1 MYGRISQHVFQATM
15 WLLIIAF
22 VAGCATSP
30 LVGNLRVPNSAARQ
44 SEGQPASESVG
55 SIDITMQTFDDTMRR
70 ELETYI
76 TEVMARTGIPGVAVG
91 IIQNGE
97 VVYQNGFGVS
107 ELGGSKPITPE
118 TLMMIGSTG
127 KSMTSMMMA
136 TAVDDRLFSWDTP
149 VVEVLPWFA
158 LSDPKLT
165 AEVTMRQLLCNCTGV
180 QRRDVEIF
188 FTSDDLTAEGVVQSL
203 RTFPVEGTFGE
214 TFGYINQMVSA
225 GGYAT
230 AAAAGSSGDLYSDYV
245 MQMQARIFDPI
256 GMSST
261 TFSFEQVQARSYAI
275 PHSITADMTYIP
287 ITLEVEQMLTP
298 NAPAGGSWSNIED
311 LMRYLSTQLNRG
323 VAPDGTRV
331 VSAENLTKTWQSGVQ
346 ASPTSGY
353 GLGWGFSDYY
363 GERLLVHGGGTAG
376 FSSILAFLPEAN
388 LAIAV
393 ISNAGLSNAATRL
406 PTAITFRLFELVFG
420 QPMTF
425 DARFVA
431 AIEADKQMR
440 VETIQQL
447 QPTLDKATVESYV
460 GVYTNNGL
468 GKITLSVEDNKF
480 ILDVGEFASELRP
493 IGEETYVFWDPPLA
507 TARVELTWD
516 YGDQPIVIFDPHN
529 PDAPMLYTFTKVQ

>member
-1 MYGRISQHVFQATM
+1 MYRRILQRVVQATM
-15 WLLIIAF
+15 WLLIVAL

-30 LVGNLRVPNSAARQ
+30 LVGNLGVPNSAVKQ
-44 SEGQPASESVG
+44 SDMQPASKDVD
-55 SIDITMQTFDDTMRR
+55 SISMTMQTFDNNMHK
-70 ELETYI
+70 ELDSYI
-76 TEVMARTGIPGVAVG
+76 ADIMARTGVPGIAVG

-97 VVYQNGFGVS
+97 VVYQNGFGVT
-107 ELGGSKPITPE
+107 ELGGSEPITPE

-136 TAVDDRLFSWDTP
+136 TAVDDGLFGWDTP

-158 LSDPKLT
+158 LSDPALT
-165 AEVTMRQLLCNCTGV
+165 AKVTMRQLLCNCTGV

-203 RTFPVEGTFGE
+203 RTFPVEGAFGE

-230 AAAAGSSGDLYSDYV
+230 AAAVGSTGDLYTNFV
-245 MQMQARIFDPI
+245 TQMQARVFEPI

-261 TFSFEQVQARSYAI
+261 TFSFEQVQSGNYAT
-275 PHSITADMTYIP
+275 PHGITADMNYVP
-287 ITLEVEQMLTP
+287 IALEVEEMLTP
-298 NAPAGGSWSNIED
+298 NAPAGASWSNIED

-353 GLGWGFSDYY
+353 GLGWGISDYY

-393 ISNAGLSNAATRL
+393 ITNAGLSNAATRL

-420 QPMTF
+420 QPMAF
-425 DARFVA
+425 DDRFVA
-431 AIEADKQMR
+431 AIEADNQMR
-440 VETIQQL
+440 AETIQQL
-447 QPTLDKATVESYV
+447 QPTLDKAAIESYV
-460 GVYTNNGL
+460 GVYSNEGL
-468 GKITLSVEDNKF
+468 GEITLVVEDNKF

-493 IGEETYVFWDPPLA
+493 SGEATYVFWDPPLA
-507 TARVELTWD
+507 TARIQLSQD
-516 YGDQPIVIFDPHN
+516 NDSQPIIVFDPHS
-529 PDAPMLYTFTKVQ
+529 PDAPMLYTFAKVR